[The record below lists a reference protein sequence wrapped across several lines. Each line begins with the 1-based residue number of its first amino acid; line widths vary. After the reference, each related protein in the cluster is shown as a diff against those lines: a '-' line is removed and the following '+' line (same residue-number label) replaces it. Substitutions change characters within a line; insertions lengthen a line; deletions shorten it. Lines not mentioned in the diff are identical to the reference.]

1 MRARRS
7 SVSGCASGSASA
19 AAWTSSSVSA
29 SKRLQSC
36 FPVFFMVSA
45 SLIGFGLAGGD
56 DPNFLAAHRV
66 AHEQQ
71 AALHHANHAVA
82 FLIVVLLQVLP
93 FNRERVAEHLARLFE
108 GDGMVAPVPG
118 GLVIIPREILVFH
131 KIRDTRSFCKC
142 TGFTGM
148 TVTVR
153 STFFGRLRRAAM
165 ASSRAW

>member
-36 FPVFFMVSA
+36 FPIFFMISA

-56 DPNFLAAHRV
+56 DPNFLAVHRV
-66 AHEQQ
+66 ADEQQ

-82 FLIVVLLQVLP
+82 FLVLGP
-93 FNRERVAEHLARLFE
+93 
-108 GDGMVAPVPG
+108 APGPPIQSRTDRG
-118 GLVIIPREILVFH
+118 IPRAPF
-131 KIRDTRSFCKC
+131 
-142 TGFTGM
+142 
-148 TVTVR
+148 
-153 STFFGRLRRAAM
+153 RR
-165 ASSRAW
+165 